1 MRQDSLFFSRDGDRF
16 SRGVSLFITV
26 IFLAFLGYVLVRYKF
41 YTYIIRE
48 QLFSTPKFGIL
59 VLIYLVLFAVSGF
72 FVYRSARKGKEN
84 PLVWGAAIFGAAL
97 LARLI
102 VFVFVSY
109 APYNDFA
116 NYYTMGVAFAKGD
129 YAAISRLTDAYQISS
144 FSGIGVINGA
154 IMLLVGTSARTFQ
167 LVQCVV
173 TSFSTVAVYLLARQI
188 DRKAAPVAGL
198 LFAFYPSNLFFSQIN
213 TNQHFAILF
222 TLLAFY
228 ALIRA
233 FAADAFSR
241 SALWSLFGGG
251 LLLVGYFAHPSS
263 APTLVALGA
272 VWLVCVLAARKKRR
286 ELLRLLTIA
295 AAFCLGFFVLRTG
308 LNAAMRQAGLQNE
321 SQMSVSFL
329 GKIMNGLNPD
339 TNGALSFSD
348 WENIMAQPESERQ
361 AYCVAT
367 IQKRLASG
375 NLPQLIDTKIR
386 HMWLEKDDV
395 FGWVAVGTAP
405 TQRLQGGEASLQSW
419 MAAGNLLDFFYV
431 AMIYLLSGIGAFLRK
446 RGVATDLILW
456 VLLGW
461 IGAHLLIEVQT
472 RYRYFAMPLL
482 FIFAGYALVRL
493 FGMRRESR
501 KKQIPQPENE

>member
-1 MRQDSLFFSRDGDRF
+1 MRQDSLFFSREGDRL
-16 SRGVSLFITV
+16 SRGISLFITAV
-26 IFLAFLGYVLVRYKF
+26 FLAFIGYVLVRYKF
-41 YTYIIRE
+41 YSYIIRE

-59 VLIYLVLFAVSGF
+59 VLVYLALFAVSGF
-72 FVYRSARKGKEN
+72 FVYRSARKEKER
-84 PLVWGAAIFGAAL
+84 PLVWGAGIFGAAL
-97 LARLI
+97 LARLL
-102 VFVFVSY
+102 VFTFVSY

-116 NYYTMGVAFAKGD
+116 NYYTMGVAFANGD
-129 YAAISRLTDAYQISS
+129 YATISHLTDAYQISS
-144 FSGIGVINGA
+144 FSGIGVLNGV

-167 LVQCVV
+167 FVQCVI
-173 TSFSTVAVYLLARQI
+173 TSLSSVAVYLLARQI
-188 DRKAAPVAGL
+188 ERKAAPAAGF

-213 TNQHFAILF
+213 TNQHIAILF

-233 FAADAFSR
+233 FAADAFFR
-241 SALWSLFGGG
+241 SALLSLLGGG

-263 APTLVALGA
+263 APTLIALGA
-272 VWLVCVLAARKKRR
+272 VWLTCVLTARKKRR
-286 ELLRLLTIA
+286 ELLRLLTVA
-295 AAFCLGFFVLRTG
+295 AAFCIGFFVLRAG

-348 WENIMAQPESERQ
+348 WENILAQPESERQ
-361 AYCVAT
+361 AYCIAT
-367 IQKRLASG
+367 IQKRLANG
-375 NLPQLIDTKIR
+375 NLLQLIDTKIR

-395 FGWVAVGTAP
+395 FGWVAVGTSP
-405 TQRLQGGEASLQSW
+405 TQRLRGGEASLQSW
-419 MAAGNLLDFFYV
+419 MAAGNLMDFFYV
-431 AMIYLLSGIGAFLRK
+431 AAIYLLSGIGAFLRK
-446 RGVATDLILW
+446 RGMAADLILW

-482 FIFAGYALVRL
+482 FILAGCALVRL
-493 FGMRRESR
+493 FSLRHESHR
-501 KKQIPQPENE
+501 KLSQPGNK